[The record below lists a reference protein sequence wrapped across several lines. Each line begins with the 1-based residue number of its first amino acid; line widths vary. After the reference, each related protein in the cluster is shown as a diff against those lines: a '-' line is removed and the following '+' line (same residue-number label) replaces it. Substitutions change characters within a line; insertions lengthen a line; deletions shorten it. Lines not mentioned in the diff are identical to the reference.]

1 MKKKILTGLCI
12 LVGLLF
18 INGGLNKFLVYI
30 PEPTDLPED
39 VLQAMNAMKQ
49 IVWLMPLLA
58 VAEIVGGALLMV
70 PKLRALGAVI
80 LFPVLAGIVLHHIT
94 IAPSGLPIALVIL
107 TIFVWVVYEEREKF
121 ISLVS

>member
-18 INGGLNKFLVYI
+18 INGGLNKFLGYI

-107 TIFVWVVYEEREKF
+107 AIFVWVVYEEREKF